1 MKFEVLETILTMST
15 VLSPDKYLNDFR
27 LLYVCFF
34 LLLSSP
40 YTIHWRPRQFENCFN
55 CFQDSVIL
63 VIEVEEIW
71 YHQACDFSG
80 FYRNYGFSGEKFS
93 NFLC

>member
-27 LLYVCFF
+27 LLCFF

-80 FYRNYGFSGEKFS
+80 FYRNSGFPEKTFQEFHS
-93 NFLC
+93 

>member
-27 LLYVCFF
+27 LLCFF

-40 YTIHWRPRQFENCFN
+40 YTIHWRPRQFEN

-80 FYRNYGFSGEKFS
+80 FYRNYGFSGEKFP

>member
-40 YTIHWRPRQFENCFN
+40 YTIYWRPRQFEN

-71 YHQACDFSG
+71 YHRACAFSG
-80 FYRNYGFSGEKFS
+80 FYRNYSFSGKKFQ